1 MVATLSVPLR
11 EVHKDRATDYLNN
24 TARGGFGIKP
34 GLGTADVADAIGLTV
49 PTTHKLLT
57 GLGWAGLETLERRG
71 VCLTSGRSDG
81 DAGSPGNTQ
90 EAPG

>member
-1 MVATLSVPLR
+1 MARGLPLEVVATLSVPLR
-11 EVHKDRATDYLNN
+11 EVHKDRATDYLND

-57 GLGWAGLETLERRG
+57 GLGWAGNARTQGRVLDERPIRWRRG
-71 VCLTSGRSDG
+71 QSW
-81 DAGSPGNTQ
+81 
-90 EAPG
+90 